1 VGTVGPQLGAAMDS
15 GESIYNIIPPKF
27 VEQEK
32 PPMHRSMHSGT
43 LPPTASTFHTKS
55 TTHPAVSNL
64 NGNLPDKPVANKPS
78 RNFGRVPGSYKNA
91 PDTYMVKGS
100 KAGQVKTLAEA
111 KKDDPSVLRPS
122 KVKEKHRPAVPKKEE
137 APVMNLVTSKNFIVA
152 NAVETIL
159 AAPKRTSQGAK
170 DFLQKEDYGKVPRY
184 LQHIKKD
191 IESEYDYIRQLE
203 QQREDMH
210 QSIVR
215 PMSEE
220 ERLGL
225 IDGLKAKWEQVNT
238 EYQGTTHLTKL
249 DTIGKKKRK
258 ENYEAELQQIE
269 KDIEKLNRANIH
281 INTVA

>member
-1 VGTVGPQLGAAMDS
+1 MDH

-32 PPMHRSMHSGT
+32 PPMYRSRHAGT
-43 LPPTASTFHTKS
+43 KPPTASTFHAKS

-64 NGNLPDKPVANKPS
+64 QGDLTDKPVADRHS
-78 RNFGRVPGSYKNA
+78 RTLGRVPGSYKNA
-91 PDTYMVKGS
+91 PDAYMVKGS
-100 KAGQVKTLAEA
+100 KAGQVKSLAQA
-111 KKDDPSVLRPS
+111 KKEDPSVLRPS
-122 KVKEKHRPAVPKKEE
+122 KLKEKHKPTVPRKDE

-170 DFLQKEDYGKVPRY
+170 DYLSKEDYGKVPRY

-191 IESEYDYIRQLE
+191 IEGEYDYIRQLE
-203 QQREDMH
+203 QQREDAH
-210 QSIVR
+210 QSVMR
-215 PMSEE
+215 PMPDE

-238 EYQGTTHLTKL
+238 EYQATTHLTKL
-249 DTIGKKKRK
+249 DTIGKTKRK
-258 ENYEAELQQIE
+258 EKYEAELQQIE
-269 KDIEKLNRANIH
+269 KDIERLNRANIH
-281 INTVA
+281 VNSLA